1 MRTKFHAVEKAVRQ
15 SAVTDSPIV
24 FWEDGGNGKEIDAP
38 TSRFSEGSMIM
49 PQGTELCRSNCWCV
63 ALRKPTVF
71 ASVEN
76 GRRVASLMPAPAVGL
91 EERMRGGFDWVG
103 SLEEE
108 RGLQT
113 RVPAADVEVMFV
125 DGAIVDHAG
134 FEVVAGW

>member
-1 MRTKFHAVEKAVRQ
+1 MLWRKSSV
-15 SAVTDSPIV
+15 SPAPPTHRS
-24 FWEDGGNGKEIDAP
+24 FLGKGGNGKRIDAP

-91 EERMRGGFDWVG
+91 EEGMRGDLIGIVG
-103 SLEEE
+103 
-108 RGLQT
+108 RGARLQT
-113 RVPAADVEVMFV
+113 RVPAADVEIMFV